1 MLRHLEV
8 VNYGLIDQV
17 SLDFEK
23 GLTAITGETGSG
35 KSILL
40 GAFGLLLGERADS
53 KAIKQ
58 PDQKCI
64 VEAVFNLSGYALE
77 SFFQMHDLDFDNQTT
92 IRREIAPGGKSR
104 AFVNDTPVSLQLLK
118 SLGECLVD
126 IHSQH
131 ENSILSDRIFQF
143 SILDSFADHAKEV
156 SEYSSLYQSYRE
168 KKELLN
174 SLKENEARMK
184 QDLDYYSFQLEELSK
199 IDLSAIDQ
207 AALEEEQSTLENA
220 GNIKNTL
227 LSISAGVHGDDDSAL
242 QRLMMLKASLQKI
255 AHLNK
260 ALDEFYQRFD
270 SNLIELREISRDLE
284 TYAEAVSIDPERM
297 DEVLHVLGTLF
308 HLQQKH
314 RVTGVE
320 ELAALKEEIEKKVNE
335 CSSVDADIERLESEI
350 KETEQTLGRLASKL
364 TTGRKRAAE
373 DVENSASTYFKALSL
388 EHAELKFEFKPS
400 SSFHA
405 LGADD
410 LFLLF
415 KANKGGQLLPIKQV
429 ASGGEMSRVML
440 ALKAVISKNKKLPVL
455 ILDEID
461 QGVSGEVGKKIGR
474 ILKEMSEEMQL
485 ITITHLPQIAG
496 QAQHHLK
503 VFKETNEQSTSTKVT
518 PLSHEHRLNEIAE
531 MLSGKNITK
540 AALENAKELMN

>member
-17 SLDFEK
+17 SLDFSK

-53 KAIKQ
+53 KAIKHAQ
-58 PDQKCI
+58 QKCI
-64 VEAVFNLSGYALE
+64 VEAIFSLSGYALE
-77 SFFQMHDLDFDNQTT
+77 DFFQQNDLDFDEQTT

-104 AFVNDTPVSLQLLK
+104 AFINDTPVSLQVLK
-118 SLGECLVD
+118 ALGERLVD

-131 ENSILSDRIFQF
+131 ENSIISDRVFQF
-143 SILDSFADHAKEV
+143 GVLDIFAKQQALVAEYAQLFSTYKKQKEQ
-156 SEYSSLYQSYRE
+156 LA
-168 KKELLN
+168 EL
-174 SLKENEARMK
+174 KANEAKMK

-199 IDLSAIDQ
+199 IDLSALDQ
-207 AALEEEQSTLENA
+207 QALEEEQSTLENA
-220 GNIKNTL
+220 GNIKSTL
-227 LSISAGVHGDDDSAL
+227 LNISTGIEGDDDSVLLRL
-242 QRLMMLKASLQKI
+242 QTLKSGLQKLS
-255 AHLNK
+255 HLNK
-260 ALDEFYQRFD
+260 SLEEFYQRLD
-270 SNLIELREISRDLE
+270 SNIIELKEISRDLE
-284 TYAEAVSIDPERM
+284 AYAEAVSLDPERM
-297 DEVLHVLGTLF
+297 DEVQHLLGSLF

-314 RVTGVE
+314 RLTTVD
-320 ELAALKEEIEKKVNE
+320 ELIVLRNE
-335 CSSVDADIERLESEI
+335 LEQKVDACSTVDDAIEQITASLQETERLLGLLSAQLTSGRIQAAQIVQNEASE
-350 KETEQTLGRLASKL
+350 
-364 TTGRKRAAE
+364 
-373 DVENSASTYFKALSL
+373 YFKALSL
-388 EHAELKFEFKPS
+388 EHATLHFEIQPS
-400 SSFHA
+400 ATFHA

-410 LFLLF
+410 VQLLF
-415 KANKGGQLLPIKQV
+415 RANKGGSLLPIKQV

-440 ALKAVISKNKKLPVL
+440 ALKAVISKHKKLPVL

-461 QGVSGEVGKKIGR
+461 QGVSGEVGKKIGK
-474 ILKEMSEEMQL
+474 ILKDISDEMQL

-503 VFKETNEQSTSTKVT
+503 VFKETDDASTTTKVT
-518 PLSHEHRLNEIAE
+518 ALNQEHRLKEIAE

>member
-40 GAFGLLLGERADS
+40 GAFGLLLGERADT
-53 KAIKQ
+53 KTIKQ
-58 PDQKCI
+58 PNQKCI
-64 VEAVFNLSGYALE
+64 VEAVFNLAGYALE
-77 SFFQMHDLDFDNQTT
+77 SFFYMHDLDFDDQTT

-118 SLGECLVD
+118 SLGERLVD

-131 ENSILSDRIFQF
+131 ENSIISERSFQF
-143 SILDSFADHAKEV
+143 SILDSFAGHAKEV
-156 SEYSSLYQSYRE
+156 AEYSSLYQGYRE
-168 KKELLN
+168 KKDQLS

-184 QDLDYYSFQLEELSK
+184 QDLDYFSFQLEEFSK
-199 IDLSAIDQ
+199 IDLSSLDQ
-207 AALEEEQSTLENA
+207 SALEEEHSTLENA
-220 GNIKNTL
+220 GNIKSTL
-227 LSISAGVHGDDDSAL
+227 LAISGGIAGDDDSAL
-242 QRLMMLKASLQKI
+242 QRLMPLKSSLQKI
-255 AHLNK
+255 GHLNK
-260 ALDEFYQRFD
+260 SLEEFYQRLD
-270 SNLIELREISRDLE
+270 SNLIELKEISRDLE
-284 TYAEAVSIDPERM
+284 TYAEAVSLDPERM
-297 DEVLHVLGTLF
+297 DEVQRLLGILF

-314 RVTGVE
+314 RASNVE
-320 ELAALKEEIEKKVNE
+320 ELISLKEEIEKKVHE
-335 CSSVDADIERLESEI
+335 CSSVDDAVERLEAEI
-350 KETEQTLGRLASKL
+350 AETERLLGTISKQL
-364 TTGRKRAAE
+364 TEGRKRAAE
-373 DVENSASTYFKALSL
+373 IVEHAAAEYFKSLSL
-388 EHAELKFEFKPS
+388 EHAELKFEIKTS
-400 SSFHA
+400 NGFHS

-410 LFLLF
+410 LLLLF

-503 VFKETNEQSTSTKVT
+503 VFKETSEESTTTKVT
-518 PLSHEHRLNEIAE
+518 PLSYEHRLNEIAE